1 MSEIAGGKLAEGPK
15 GGLPPWKEGEEID
28 LKIAHWC
35 LFGPK
40 LSGMYETVRELI
52 AAENQIEGV
61 LAGMCETPN
70 PQASKAVVKKAA
82 EGGKVDAF
90 HPEPWSRTQDWGWA
104 LKWANVHMVHTTMS
118 NRVAELTPKVFFAH
132 GTPEACLYNELI
144 PGDKRKSFTSTAN
157 WIERFEASFVTSKR
171 AEKLWK
177 VFDHTGEKVHRVS
190 KGIDLSWW
198 QRAATKQEL
207 DGDPSILYGEIWRNI
222 KHPLYLLYA
231 MNDLYKEN
239 KDIRLNVWGANIKTG
254 VWKEIIERAYFEDFI
269 GKHGIRGIVDYPEH
283 YYTRGDVYFGS
294 AIYGDLSRSMQEA
307 MACGCPVVT
316 WDTDAFGDQ
325 HAYRYAK
332 GFDITDL
339 GSKLTEVAGEVADD
353 REGVSAKCRKIAE
366 KYFDV
371 HDEAKQVV
379 KVLRDVVAAQ

>member
-1 MSEIAGGKLAEGPK
+1 MSQKFAEGMK
-15 GGLPPWKEGEEID
+15 GGAPPWKEGEKID

-52 AAENQIEGV
+52 LAENQIDGV
-61 LAGMCETPN
+61 LAGMCETPRPDAPN
-70 PQASKAVVKKAA
+70 PVVKRAA
-82 EGGKVDAF
+82 EGGMVDAF
-90 HPEPWSRTQDWGWA
+90 HPELRTQDWGWA
-104 LKWANVHMVHTTMS
+104 MKWADVHMVHTTMS
-118 NRVAELTPKVFFAH
+118 KRVSELTPKVFFAH
-132 GTPEACLYNELI
+132 GTPEACLDNELQ
-144 PGDKRKSFTSTAN
+144 PNDKRKSFTSTAA

-171 AEKLWK
+171 AEQMWK
-177 VFDHTGEKVHRVS
+177 VFDHSGEKVHRVT
-190 KGIDLSWW
+190 KGIDLTWW
-198 QRAATKQEL
+198 QRSSTKQEL

-239 KDIRLNVWGANIKTG
+239 KDIRLNVWGANMNVP
-254 VWKEIIERAYFEDFI
+254 VWKDIMDRAYFNDFL
-269 GKHGIRGIVDYPEH
+269 GNQGMRGIVDYPEH

-316 WDTDAFGDQ
+316 WDTDAHGDQ

-332 GFDITDL
+332 GFDFKHL
-339 GSKLTEVAGEVADD
+339 GDTLTEVAGEVHDD
-353 REGVSAKCRKIAE
+353 REGVAAKCRKIAE

-371 HDEAKQVV
+371 NEEARQVV
-379 KVLRDVVAAQ
+379 DVLRQVVANQ

>member
-1 MSEIAGGKLAEGPK
+1 MAQKFAEGMK
-15 GGLPPWKEGEEID
+15 GGTPPWKEGEKID

-40 LSGMYETVRELI
+40 LSGMYETTREVI

-70 PQASKAVVKKAA
+70 PQAPPSVVKKAA

-90 HPEPWSRTQDWGWA
+90 HPEMRTQDWGWA
-104 LKWANVHMVHTTMS
+104 MKWADIHMIHTTMS
-118 NRVAELTPKVFFAH
+118 KRVSELTPKVFFAH
-132 GTPEACLYNELI
+132 GTPEACLGNELV
-144 PGDKRKSFTSTAN
+144 PGDKKKSFTSTMN
-157 WIERFEASFVTSKR
+157 WIDKFDASFVTSKR
-171 AEKLWK
+171 AEQMWS
-177 VFDHTGEKVHRVS
+177 VFDHTGEKVHRVD
-190 KGIDLSWW
+190 KGIDLNWW
-198 QRAATKQEL
+198 QRTPTKQEL
-207 DGDPSILYGEIWRNI
+207 DGDPSILYGEIWRSI

-239 KDIRLNVWGANIKTG
+239 KEIRLNVWGANMNVP
-254 VWKEIIERAYFEDFI
+254 VWKDIMKRAYFEDFL
-269 GKHGIRGIVDYPEH
+269 GKQGIRGIVDYPEH

-316 WDTDAFGDQ
+316 WDTDPHGDQ

-332 GFDITDL
+332 SFDFNDL
-339 GSKLTEVAGEVADD
+339 GAKLKEVSGEVADD
-353 REGVSAKCRKIAE
+353 REGVAAKCRKVAE
-366 KYFDV
+366 KYYDV
-371 HDEAKQVV
+371 NNEAKQVV
-379 KVLRDVVAAQ
+379 DVLRQVVAAQ